1 MERRE
6 FIGMAAAGLGALTL
20 GMRGCGSPQAIAPS
34 DWVHLGIIGVGGRGQ
49 HMMRMMLR
57 VPGVRIAGLCDV
69 YEPRIVE
76 GRKVTGEQTP
86 AYSDY
91 RKLLEARDIDAVMVA
106 TPLALHAEHVI
117 GALDSGRAV
126 YGEKSMGRT
135 LDDCNR
141 IRNAVRRT

>member
-1 MERRE
+1 
-6 FIGMAAAGLGALTL
+6 
-20 GMRGCGSPQAIAPS
+20 
-34 DWVHLGIIGVGGRGQ
+34 
-49 HMMRMMLR
+49 
-57 VPGVRIAGLCDV
+57 LCDV

-126 YGEKSMGRT
+126 YGEKSMGPHARRLQSYPECRT
-135 LDDCNR
+135 AARERSCRSVCNTPMR
-141 IRNAVRRT
+141 RGIRKRRSAFRPEASAGYAGLLLLARNNKLAASAASGSGSGN